1 MAVPLALL
9 AALLFAVGIVFQQK
23 ADMDESDEA
32 ARNPGV
38 LLRLLRK
45 PIWLFGVASNL
56 LGFGAQAAALGI
68 GRLVIVQPLQVTSVV
83 FALPLG
89 ARFTGQ
95 RIGRRE
101 VAGAVAVTAGLAA
114 FVGLSNPSGGRADA
128 PFHDWAVAGAVCG
141 GVALVLAAVG
151 FGRRP
156 GLKAALLGTAS
167 GILFGLVAALTKAT
181 VDRLDDGI
189 VAFLFDWHLY
199 ALVGVTIPAFWLTQ
213 ASLQTGS
220 LAPAIATAMSFDP
233 VTSLMLGLFLFDER
247 LTHSPARRVIL
258 AAALLVALAGLVVLA
273 FARER
278 AERELPGAAPPH
290 AALVKPDAVES

>member
-32 ARNPGV
+32 ARSPGL
-38 LLRLLRK
+38 LLRLLRR
-45 PIWLFGVASNL
+45 PVWLFGVGSNL
-56 LGFGAQAAALGI
+56 LGFVAQAAALGV

-101 VAGAVAVTAGLAA
+101 IAGAVAVTAGLAA
-114 FVGLSNPSGGRADA
+114 FVGLSNPTGGRADA
-128 PFHDWAVAGAVCG
+128 PFHEWAVAGAVCG
-141 GVALVLAAVG
+141 GAALVLSAVG

-156 GLKAALLGTAS
+156 GLKAALLGTAA

-199 ALVGVTIPAFWLTQ
+199 ALIGLTIPAFWLTQ
-213 ASLQTGS
+213 ASLQTGA
-220 LAPAIATAMSFDP
+220 LAPAIATSMAFDP
-233 VTSLMLGLFLFDER
+233 VASLLLGLLLFDER
-247 LTHSPARRVIL
+247 LTHSPVRRVIL
-258 AAALLVALAGLVVLA
+258 GVSLLIALAGLVVLS

-278 AERELPGAAPPH
+278 AEQAVPEAPPK
-290 AALVKPDAVES
+290 AALLGPDAADG